1 MSETTRQWD
10 AIYAHPEF
18 QDLVRR
24 RRAVVLRLFIV
35 SMLFFFSVPLIVV
48 FQPDL
53 FKIPLGGAINLG
65 LVYLV
70 AQYLVGTAIA
80 LRYTTLLRRLDGMAD
95 QLSEHRPA
103 LAIAVPAH

>member
-1 MSETTRQWD
+1 MSEKTRQWD

-95 QLSEHRPA
+95 QLAEQRPA